1 MGYCFI
7 HSFGNARNQEN
18 RVRQYV
24 PTPYFYLKAD
34 QGNREAIGDKRM
46 LVLAIVLYVIGTI
59 LRHWWWPIEALGGEG
74 GCLNQI
80 LAVAW
85 FVLLLAGLGVF
96 D

>member
-1 MGYCFI
+1 
-7 HSFGNARNQEN
+7 
-18 RVRQYV
+18 
-24 PTPYFYLKAD
+24 
-34 QGNREAIGDKRM
+34 M